1 MNEIEK
7 LYENVGIKPLPT
19 CNNCNMLDEYWS
31 NGTYCSTCKCDKD
44 NDECGMTDYIYPP
57 FTAEKQ
63 LELIKWLMK
72 EEKVLQIE
80 LCSIEDDFCFSRVTP
95 CDTNINS
102 NYVSFGRARK
112 FEEALAD
119 LINDIWQ
126 DLTEEEKEQI
136 RGILNG

>member
-1 MNEIEK
+1 MENKKIEIDK
-7 LYENVGIKPLPT
+7 LYENAGIKDKCGYICSAKGIG
-19 CNNCNMLDEYWS
+19 CN
-31 NGTYCSTCKCDKD
+31 KCPNK
-44 NDECGMTDYIYPP
+44 NRK

-63 LELIKWLMK
+63 IELIKWLMK

-80 LCSIEDDFCFSRVTP
+80 LRYIEDDFCFSRVTP
-95 CDTNINS
+95 CDTNINA

-126 DLTEEEKEQI
+126 SLTEEEKEQVK
-136 RGILNG
+136 GILE